1 MHVERFIGR
10 DTIRLCRYVNSRARR
25 WYRNADS
32 SPHIQLRVVR
42 YSSPSPENGKAGRF
56 IHSDLKNRL
65 FLLRLVARRSN
76 VGNGVGNDVGNS
88 ESGNRGRLS
97 FSFPFPTEEETSRC
111 NWSHMCMLAVPRLD
125 LESLESGYHGLVKE
139 NETLVEVT
147 PQIRALGTKVCSF
160 RIANKHHGEA
170 PFEIVLKEKGMAEL
184 RAFRVLNCE
193 KRRNYKF
200 DIAAVGCNGIQS
212 EKYVPCEFL
221 RHTTL

>member
-1 MHVERFIGR
+1 MH
-10 DTIRLCRYVNSRARR
+10 T
-25 WYRNADS
+25 
-32 SPHIQLRVVR
+32 RVF
-42 YSSPSPENGKAGRF
+42 A
-56 IHSDLKNRL
+56 
-65 FLLRLVARRSN
+65 A
-76 VGNGVGNDVGNS
+76 
-88 ESGNRGRLS
+88 
-97 FSFPFPTEEETSRC
+97 
-111 NWSHMCMLAVPRLD
+111 PRLD

-200 DIAAVGCNGIQS
+200 DIAAVGCNGAQS
-212 EKYVPCEFL
+212 EKYVSAFL
-221 RHTTL
+221 HGARKNDSLALCTSSRANFS